1 MAAAAAAGGEG
12 EERGGFWAPL
22 PSSHR
27 RLPRVLHPRRPS
39 TTPCRAAPSTARRHH
54 PPRSSPT
61 ATQHP
66 PRWRLW
72 GAPDRPNRLQRAA
85 RGELVR
91 GGGRGGTARRGRSR
105 RGQRRRAG
113 SSGAGAAA
121 AGAAA
126 RSEAV
131 HSGRRG
137 GAARPVRRRPLTER
151 RGDLPGAAGVLRPP
165 PSFLRPPCSRPRTG
179 RQGGGARAA
188 PAEVCAVVER
198 AAVAGLLEIRPRRE
212 RARLACSSSG
222 ALLGEGAGPSLPIRR
237 SPLAPVASGYLAG
250 RVVAASP
257 RLPPPPPPAPS
268 RHWICDIEGRS
279 FLAPRAVE
287 TGSSTASYLLPP
299 AASPPPPAYLQV
311 LVEGPD
317 AVSLA
322 AVVEGHSH
330 TLTDGPILS
339 CAKDHGITA
348 SGGHCIAG
356 RMCRNYFFLIIKRRR
371 QVPSQVSYDRARL

>member
-1 MAAAAAAGGEG
+1 M
-12 EERGGFWAPL
+12 
-22 PSSHR
+22 PSLTWILTLALTEQGR
-27 RLPRVLHPRRPS
+27 RV
-39 TTPCRAAPSTARRHH
+39 
-54 PPRSSPT
+54 
-61 ATQHP
+61 
-66 PRWRLW
+66 
-72 GAPDRPNRLQRAA
+72 
-85 RGELVR
+85 
-91 GGGRGGTARRGRSR
+91 
-105 RGQRRRAG
+105 G
-113 SSGAGAAA
+113 SSFAVGLEAGAAV
-121 AGAAA
+121 AGSAA

-131 HSGRRG
+131 HGCRRE
-137 GAARPVRRRPLTER
+137 GAARPVRRRPLTGR

-188 PAEVCAVVER
+188 PAEVCAVAER

-212 RARLACSSSG
+212 RARLTCSSSDV
-222 ALLGEGAGPSLPIRR
+222 LLGEGAGPSLPIQRP
-237 SPLAPVASGYLAG
+237 PLAPVASGYLAV
-250 RVVAASP
+250 RVVAASL

-268 RHWICDIEGRS
+268 WRAAGPRAAPAPFRHWICDIEGRS

-287 TGSSTASYLLPP
+287 TGSSTASHLLPP
-299 AASPPPPAYLQV
+299 AASAPPPAYLQV

-339 CAKDHGITA
+339 CAKGHGVAA

-371 QVPSQVSYDRARL
+371 QVPSQVSCDRARL